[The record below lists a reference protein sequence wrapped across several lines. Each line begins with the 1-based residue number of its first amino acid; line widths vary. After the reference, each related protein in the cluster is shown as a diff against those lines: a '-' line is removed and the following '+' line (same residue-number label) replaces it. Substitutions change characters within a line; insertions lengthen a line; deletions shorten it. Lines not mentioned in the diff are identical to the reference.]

1 MEKVKEHNKLV
12 VNEDVVVW
20 YIPCEPS
27 PASWVAPMIL
37 FHISSNSSVHLN
49 NDGTPKT
56 SPGPRYES
64 DAGRERLEA
73 VLADDALMAR
83 IVGKRTDQGRC
94 PPGSRDF

>member
-1 MEKVKEHNKLV
+1 
-12 VNEDVVVW
+12 
-20 YIPCEPS
+20 
-27 PASWVAPMIL
+27 
-37 FHISSNSSVHLN
+37 LN

-64 DAGRERLEA
+64 DAGRKRLEA

>member
-1 MEKVKEHNKLV
+1 
-12 VNEDVVVW
+12 
-20 YIPCEPS
+20 
-27 PASWVAPMIL
+27 MIL

-49 NDGTPKT
+49 NDGPPKT